1 VSTTPPRAAKKIS
14 DTARAAAPVEPVV
27 RNAHASNVAVKPTAS
42 KPVAPKTPPEPVDV
56 SLIALAKIG
65 RPYGLAGAMHV
76 YPFSDDAVTL
86 KRAKSVTIR
95 ARTYPVKN
103 IRVHGDALVMM
114 IDGIDSPESAQTLT
128 NAEILVARDALPP
141 LPKGEYY
148 WIDLVGLRCTNGD
161 RVFGDI
167 VEVFGAGAHPILR
180 VRPTVTDEKL
190 ADKTPDELIPFVD
203 AIIRSVDLEARC
215 VDVDWEGLE

>member
-1 VSTTPPRAAKKIS
+1 VSTTPPRTAKKNSDAAK
-14 DTARAAAPVEPVV
+14 AAAPVKSVA
-27 RNAHASNVAVKPTAS
+27 NDAHASNAATKTAI
-42 KPVAPKTPPEPVDV
+42 PKTPPALVDS
-56 SLIALAKIG
+56 SLIALAKVG

-95 ARTYPVKN
+95 ARNHAVKN

-114 IDGIDSPESAQTLT
+114 IDGIDSPEAAQTLT
-128 NAEILVARDALPP
+128 NAEIFVARDALPP

-148 WIDLVGLRCTNGD
+148 WIDLVGLQCTNGD
-161 RVFGDI
+161 RIFGEI
-167 VEVFGAGAHPILR
+167 AEVFEAGAHPILR
-180 VRPTVTDEKL
+180 VRPAIGD
-190 ADKTPDELIPFVD
+190 DKMPDELIPFVD
-203 AIIRSVDLEARC
+203 AIIRSVDLDARR